1 MSDSVPVPGPN
12 SIVAELG
19 LRTTLQGS
27 TTHGVARVVDEAC
40 IPGTSTL
47 RTSVLATWADIV
59 TGAVAGTAIN
69 PSIPLTLDLEV
80 QLHRLV
86 PSGVELRLEAEA
98 VKVGRRIILT
108 EVRICDAASDEP
120 FGVALVSFVAS
131 PNPEHVFEGGFP
143 KLVALDR
150 RLAVPLAERIDGT
163 VVEPGTFDLPRRPD
177 GLNLSGGI
185 QGGIVVF
192 GAEEAAR
199 SLFDVPTV
207 ATSLTIRYLRP
218 FANGPAR
225 CVAEVQGGLA
235 VVRLTDLATGKIGAL
250 VTMRLHR
257 ADLPT
262 LENL

>member
-1 MSDSVPVPGPN
+1 MSDSVPVAGQSN
-12 SIVAELG
+12 IVAELG
-19 LRTTLQGS
+19 LRTTLQGE

-40 IPGTSTL
+40 VPGTSTL

-59 TGAVAGTAIN
+59 TGAVAGTSID
-69 PSIPLTLDLEV
+69 PRIPLTLDLEV

-86 PSGVELRLEAEA
+86 PSGVELRLEAEP

-108 EVRICDAASDEP
+108 EVRICDAASDET
-120 FGVALVSFVAS
+120 FGMALVSFVAS

-143 KLVALDR
+143 KLANLEG
-150 RLAVPLAERIDGT
+150 RLAVPLAERIGGT

-177 GLNLSGGI
+177 GQNASGGI
-185 QGGIVVF
+185 QGGIIVF

-199 SLFDVPTV
+199 SLFDTPSV
-207 ATSLTIRYLRP
+207 ATSLTVRYLRP
-218 FANGPAR
+218 FTNGPAR
-225 CVAEVQGGLA
+225 CVAEVHGSLA
-235 VVRLTDLATGKIGAL
+235 VVRLTDLVTGKIGAF